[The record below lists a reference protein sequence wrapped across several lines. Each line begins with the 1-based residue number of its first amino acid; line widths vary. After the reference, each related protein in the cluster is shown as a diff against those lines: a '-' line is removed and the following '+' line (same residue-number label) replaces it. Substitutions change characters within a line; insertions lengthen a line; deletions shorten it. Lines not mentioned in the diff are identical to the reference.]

1 MSSVRRVRMTF
12 GDTKSPVITA
22 FSRSCGLPPVTY
34 VARGVADGKVAGSLL
49 AFALLSLLDIG
60 VS

>member
-1 MSSVRRVRMTF
+1 MTF
-12 GDTKSPVITA
+12 GDTKSPVTTA

-49 AFALLSLLDIG
+49 AFALLSLLDI
-60 VS
+60 SAS

>member
-1 MSSVRRVRMTF
+1 MSSIRRVRMTRRHEE
-12 GDTKSPVITA
+12 PRHNA

-49 AFALLSLLDIG
+49 AFALLSLLDIC